1 MRYYLDA
8 DLSPTIAAILRKD
21 GVDAT
26 SSIEEGLA
34 SLGDDAHLE
43 RAAQGGRCLVTRN
56 RNDFIELT
64 VHCFRDRRPH
74 AGVLIVP
81 YSYPANRF
89 SWIARSLAAYARSH
103 PHGVPAYTIDFLPP
117 PAVSVRKKPKR

>member
-8 DLSPTIAAILRKD
+8 DLSPTIALILRRD

-34 SLGDDAHLE
+34 SIGDDEHLS
-43 RAAQGGRCLVTRN
+43 RAARDTRCFVTRN

-64 VHCFRDRRPH
+64 VQFFRDQLPH

-81 YSYPANRF
+81 HSYPADRF

-103 PHGVPAYTIDFLPP
+103 PHGVSAYTIDFLPP
-117 PAVSVRKKPKR
+117 PVVSMRKKPTR

>member
-8 DLSPTIAAILRKD
+8 DLSPTIALILLKD

-34 SLGDDAHLE
+34 SIGDDEHLE
-43 RAAQGGRCLVTRN
+43 RAARDNRCLVTRN

-64 VHCFRDRRPH
+64 VRFFRDQRPH

-81 YSYPANRF
+81 YSYPADRF

-103 PHGVPAYTIDFLPP
+103 PRGVSAYTMDFLPP
-117 PAVSVRKKPKR
+117 PAVSVRKRPTR

>member
-8 DLSPTIAAILRKD
+8 DVSPTIALILRKD

-34 SLGDDAHLE
+34 SLGDDEHLA
-43 RAAQGGRCLVTRN
+43 RAARNNRCLVTRN

-64 VHCFRDRRPH
+64 VQFLRDQLPH

-81 YSYPANRF
+81 YSYPPDRF
-89 SWIARSLAAYARSH
+89 SWIARSLAVYSRSH
-103 PHGVPAYTIDFLPP
+103 PQGVSAYTIDFLPP
-117 PAVSVRKKPKR
+117 PLVSVRKKPKH

>member
-8 DLSPTIAAILRKD
+8 DLSPTIAAILRKN

-26 SSIEEGLA
+26 RSIEEGLT
-34 SLGDDAHLE
+34 SIGDEEHLE
-43 RAAQGGRCLVTRN
+43 RAAQAGRCLVTRN

-64 VHCFRDRRPH
+64 VHFFRDQRPH

-103 PHGVPAYTIDFLPP
+103 PHGVSTYTIDFLPP
-117 PAVSVRKKPKR
+117 PAVSARRKPKR